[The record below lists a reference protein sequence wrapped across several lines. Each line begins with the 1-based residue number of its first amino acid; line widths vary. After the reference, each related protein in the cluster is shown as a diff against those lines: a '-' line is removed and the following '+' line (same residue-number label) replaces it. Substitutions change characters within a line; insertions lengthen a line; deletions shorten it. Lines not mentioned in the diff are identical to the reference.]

1 MSMSM
6 MEIDQALKQLRLS
19 GMRATLET
27 RIIEVAGLEP
37 PLSRDLRGHPPG

>member
-19 GMRATLET
+19 GVRATLET
-27 RIIEVAGLEP
+27 RIIEAQVSN
-37 PLSRDLRGHPPG
+37 LSRDLLRRPPG